1 MQVIETE
8 IPDVKVLVPKKFGD
22 HRGFFSEVY
31 SRKALAAVGITAEFV
46 QDRLASIPTVEK
58 TRRKRDSA

>member
-1 MQVIETE
+1 MSPRRSQ
-8 IPDVKVLVPKKFGD
+8 
-22 HRGFFSEVY
+22 RGV
-31 SRKALAAVGITAEFV
+31 AVITAEFV